1 MYYYL
6 FRYTYPTTF
15 WVWYTPD
22 WLPYRIEHEK

>member
-6 FRYTYPTTF
+6 TCYTPTTF
-15 WVWYTPD
+15 WVLFTPD